1 MVSWLVSALFLR
13 RNAKESG
20 NTELF
25 LVSLLVSFVLLGELD
40 SLAEEA
46 ETKGRG
52 AAGIADCHELW
63 DFLGNN
69 EILVSFFL
77 TQAFRERAGGAA
89 AQESGRSQDGR
100 CEQHVSC
107 EQVELSPCQG
117 TRHRFS
123 LGTAGGDLRGC
134 NHPSVFLGNC
144 ARCSSSPRDAYR
156 GTAQ

>member
-1 MVSWLVSALFLR
+1 MVSWLVSALLLR
-13 RNAKESG
+13 GNAKESG

-40 SLAEEA
+40 SLTEEA

-52 AAGIADCHELW
+52 VAGIADCHELW

-100 CEQHVSC
+100 CD
-107 EQVELSPCQG
+107 PA
-117 TRHRFS
+117 
-123 LGTAGGDLRGC
+123 AGVL
-134 NHPSVFLGNC
+134 
-144 ARCSSSPRDAYR
+144 
-156 GTAQ
+156 